1 MARPTKTGLDYFP
14 FDVDFFAD
22 EKIAAISGEFGIKGE
37 ITVVKL
43 LCAVYRNGY
52 FILWNEPLKYKLL
65 RDLPGV
71 SPELIDQ
78 IVNRLV
84 RWGFFDE
91 GLFDSVKVL
100 TSRGIQKR
108 YFSITRRRNT
118 TDGSYILIPDVKNG
132 VSDDKKEV
140 IDDKNTGADGLLSTK
155 TQQSKGNESKEN
167 IIPPTISN
175 EIVSPQDE
183 IQPKSNL
190 KQSLEEKEKSCDKRE
205 KEFYDQ
211 LVPWVSVYGPDMIRK
226 FFDYWRER
234 NKSRTKMRFEL
245 ERTWDLSRRLSTWE
259 NKQKRYEDTG
269 GNRTVSGSKH
279 PATEYRNNQHYD
291 DF

>member
-118 TDGSYILIPDVKNG
+118 TDGSYILISDVKNE

-140 IDDKNTGADGLLSTK
+140 IDDKNTGATELLTTK
-155 TQQSKGNESKEN
+155 TTQSKEKEIKEN
-167 IIPPTISN
+167 ISPSISN
-175 EIVSPQDE
+175 EIVPPQVE
-183 IQPKSNL
+183 IPPKSDP
-190 KQSLEEKEKSCDKRE
+190 KQSLEEKEKNCDKRE

-211 LVPWVSVYGPDMIRK
+211 LVPWVSTFGPEMIRK

-245 ERTWDLSRRLSTWE
+245 QQTWDLAGRLRTWE

-279 PATEYRNNQHYD
+279 PATEYRNDQHYD